1 MGCTQRGRRRL
12 CEEIDSAKHPVGR
25 NRFIA
30 PLRGQSPNHSVC
42 GKPPIR
48 WRNAL
53 RLLRP
58 TYGSQALYGA
68 HTGQAAP
75 LVREPPLKRERAE
88 FLVPNNGQH
97 WCRRQAQPQTIR
109 RIRRPHSPLEGGV
122 KAPCGRHLERAKVMK
137 LSRHQFLH
145 LAAGAAALPA
155 VSRIAWGDPLT
166 ELEILRA
173 IQSDLA
179 SVKTDMAGV
188 KVDVRSHTGLLD
200 ILLQDVRLLRSAVND
215 IARTNV
221 TSGEIGA
228 LHHDVNRVQQ
238 GLANLE
244 ARVEVIEAG
253 RR

>member
-1 MGCTQRGRRRL
+1 
-12 CEEIDSAKHPVGR
+12 
-25 NRFIA
+25 
-30 PLRGQSPNHSVC
+30 
-42 GKPPIR
+42 
-48 WRNAL
+48 
-53 RLLRP
+53 
-58 TYGSQALYGA
+58 
-68 HTGQAAP
+68 
-75 LVREPPLKRERAE
+75 
-88 FLVPNNGQH
+88 
-97 WCRRQAQPQTIR
+97 
-109 RIRRPHSPLEGGV
+109 
-122 KAPCGRHLERAKVMK
+122 
-137 LSRHQFLH
+137 
-145 LAAGAAALPA
+145 
-155 VSRIAWGDPLT
+155 LT